1 MPLRHPGSPMARCPH
16 PAWLLVRTSNAHMCC
31 HVLLNVCVCVFV
43 SVCVH
48 VSVCMC
54 LCACVC
60 VHVSECM
67 CLCAYVPVCMCVGA
81 CVWCCIM
88 QFAVDYS
95 DNQGEYMSV
104 NTPLLHL
111 YVQWTSTCNS
121 TRRKSAPTT
130 RMPTIAWVYTLA
142 LWWSCETQCTVRQW
156 QHTVGIFHSVLA
168 ALLLV
173 ALTWRRR
180 LCTHSQT
187 PPGGGRPRGGSKLVS
202 QSTNPI
208 IFFFWLAPLLNSGT
222 VA

>member
-1 MPLRHPGSPMARCPH
+1 MHICVA
-16 PAWLLVRTSNAHMCC
+16 MCFSM
-31 HVLLNVCVCVFV
+31 CVCVFV

-104 NTPLLHL
+104 NAPLLHL
-111 YVQWTSTCNS
+111 SVQWISTCNS
-121 TRRKSAPTT
+121 IRRKSAPTT

-142 LWWSCETQCTVRQW
+142 LWGSWETQCAARQW
-156 QHTVGIFHSVLA
+156 QHTVGIA
-168 ALLLV
+168 
-173 ALTWRRR
+173 
-180 LCTHSQT
+180 
-187 PPGGGRPRGGSKLVS
+187 
-202 QSTNPI
+202 
-208 IFFFWLAPLLNSGT
+208 
-222 VA
+222 